1 MEGGKENLLA
11 DVNLKFKEIKK
22 ITVLLIRIGKLL
34 ISLPRIQSGFGSV

>member
-34 ISLPRIQSGFGSV
+34 ISLPGIQSGFGSV